1 MMVRLLH
8 IFLLLATLMA
18 MPGVLRADTVDAGKD
33 TIKEYLQALEANP
46 NDKEALKIV
55 GFYYMN
61 RGDYHKAT
69 RYAKRLL
76 DLGKASGDRD
86 FCELYG
92 RVIIGSIMI
101 EDEPDSCFRCL
112 ERARSIAES
121 TSNRD
126 ALLSVNN
133 GLGMYYL
140 LVHND
145 PYTASTYYYEALEDA
160 KAIGD
165 ERRYGIILSN
175 LSGVY
180 ISLND
185 ISGLKLAEQSYQ
197 IARKRGEPM
206 PLYYAAYSLAHFYLM
221 TDSLDRAGYF
231 IDEVERLHG
240 AGGFDGNG
248 NPYLYRAR
256 LAEKRGDI
264 DAAYGYYVDAMQN
277 FGDSDAS
284 SVSATYLDYA
294 RLLRRDGHA
303 ASAIKVLEYALRY
316 IASKMKIHSPEL
328 MKELVYSYRD
338 AGDYRKAMEYSLRYQ
353 EYQDSAMQL
362 SRERTLQENRIR
374 HEVYTNERLLDE
386 KNMELMDVRHKIVTL
401 LIVVIAVFA
410 LLALTYI
417 NYRRKDRLYRA
428 IVSQNSEYLAR
439 EQALIEQIE
448 ESRSHHDTASS
459 VPPMSSGKVDGLM
472 SGFTRLMLEEKLFTD
487 PSITVGAVAE
497 RLGSNRTYLSKAIN
511 ESTGKTFTQVV
522 NEYRIRE
529 AVALISDLDANI
541 PLKQVCADVGFN
553 SLSTFYT
560 SFQAGTGMTPASYRE
575 RVRNMQGTNAK

>member
-1 MMVRLLH
+1 
-8 IFLLLATLMA
+8 MA

-240 AGGFDGNG
+240 EGGFDGNG

-316 IASKMKIHSPEL
+316 IAKAGLVAVIAVIILLAFYFSRKLNASMAKIESKFLDNLNERELRRSGKKNAVVHDLHQAYMTVGTGCSFAGERLMDSNLRNRFGVNVVSIQRGSNFIPIPNGRTRIYPGDILGIIGTDDQIEKLLPQIEASAPLQDSGSDPSKMKLTSVLLGPDSPL
-328 MKELVYSYRD
+328 ISRTP
-338 AGDYRKAMEYSLRYQ
+338 RSSSLRDTYDALVVAVDRGEEHIDSQPDLVFQ
-353 EYQDSAMQL
+353 EGDIIWLVGNPS
-362 SRERTLQENRIR
+362 
-374 HEVYTNERLLDE
+374 
-386 KNMELMDVRHKIVTL
+386 K
-401 LIVVIAVFA
+401 
-410 LLALTYI
+410 LA
-417 NYRRKDRLYRA
+417 
-428 IVSQNSEYLAR
+428 
-439 EQALIEQIE
+439 
-448 ESRSHHDTASS
+448 
-459 VPPMSSGKVDGLM
+459 
-472 SGFTRLMLEEKLFTD
+472 KL
-487 PSITVGAVAE
+487 
-497 RLGSNRTYLSKAIN
+497 K
-511 ESTGKTFTQVV
+511 
-522 NEYRIRE
+522 
-529 AVALISDLDANI
+529 
-541 PLKQVCADVGFN
+541 
-553 SLSTFYT
+553 
-560 SFQAGTGMTPASYRE
+560 
-575 RVRNMQGTNAK
+575 

>member
-8 IFLLLATLMA
+8 IFLFLATLMA

-33 TIKEYLQALEANP
+33 TIKGYLQALEANP

-55 GFYYMN
+55 GYYYMN

-76 DLGKASGDRD
+76 DLGKASDDRD

-92 RVIIGSIMI
+92 RVIIGATMI
-101 EDEPDSCFRCL
+101 EEDPDSCFRCL

-197 IARKRGEPM
+197 IARKRGEPV
-206 PLYYAAYSLAHFYLM
+206 PLYYAAHSLADFYLM
-221 TDSLDRAGYF
+221 SDSLDRAGYL
-231 IDEVERLHG
+231 IDEMERLHEE
-240 AGGFDGNG
+240 GGFDGNG

-294 RLLRRDGHA
+294 RLLRRDGHV
-303 ASAIKVLEYALRY
+303 ASAIEVLEYALRY
-316 IASKMKIHSPEL
+316 IASEMKIHSPEL
-328 MKELVYSYRD
+328 MKELVYNYRD

-353 EYQDSAMQL
+353 EYQDSAMLL

-386 KNMELMDVRHKIVTL
+386 KNMELMDVRHKIVSL
-401 LIVVIAVFA
+401 LIVVIAIFA

-428 IVSQNSEYLAR
+428 IISQNSEYLAR

-448 ESRSHHDTASS
+448 ESRTHQDTAST

-487 PSITVGAVAE
+487 PSITVGTVAE

-575 RVRNMQGTNAK
+575 RVRNMQGANAK